1 MSIVALKRKTAAQY
15 NSLSVGHTGFS
26 INGSLRNQGYIGQDS
41 RGRALARTLMNGA
54 TARGYGGCCGKYHET
69 GIVRPADTMCLNDPN
84 VVKPSV
90 LGSYGRTATRDRW
103 ITRPAPFATVKLD
116 YAKVMRTQSD
126 YIERLRK
133 LSIIEAGK
141 SSCPNTYVP
150 AVCNNEVLK
159 AAMKTSY
166 LRRKICTDTKDLE
179 ADAYVAKSHE
189 MYLLGLDSSCNL
201 ISLSPNKIMKPM
213 LNVPVV

>member
-26 INGSLRNQGYIGQDS
+26 INGTLRNQGYVGQDS
-41 RGRALARTLMNGA
+41 RGRTLSRTLMNGA
-54 TARGYGGCCGKYHET
+54 VARGYGGCCGKYRET
-69 GIVRPADTMCLNDPN
+69 EIVRSADLMCINDPN

-103 ITRPAPFATVKLD
+103 INRPAPFAAVKLD
-116 YAKVMRTQSD
+116 AGKIQRTQSD

-133 LSIIEAGK
+133 LSIQEAAT
-141 SSCPNTYVP
+141 CPNSYVP
-150 AVCNNEVLK
+150 AVCNNETLK

-166 LRRKICTDTKDLE
+166 LRRKICTDTKSLE
-179 ADAYVAKSHE
+179 DGYVAKSHE
-189 MYLLGLDSSCNL
+189 MYLLGFDSSCNL
-201 ISLSPNKIMKPM
+201 MDVSKIMKP
-213 LNVPVV
+213 VSSAPIV

>member
-1 MSIVALKRKTAAQY
+1 
-15 NSLSVGHTGFS
+15 
-26 INGSLRNQGYIGQDS
+26 
-41 RGRALARTLMNGA
+41 
-54 TARGYGGCCGKYHET
+54 
-69 GIVRPADTMCLNDPN
+69 
-84 VVKPSV
+84 
-90 LGSYGRTATRDRW
+90 
-103 ITRPAPFATVKLD
+103 
-116 YAKVMRTQSD
+116 
-126 YIERLRK
+126 
-133 LSIIEAGK
+133 LSIAEAGK

-179 ADAYVAKSHE
+179 DGYVAKSHE

-201 ISLSPNKIMKPM
+201 IGLDTNKIMKPI